1 MGLARL
7 FPAFVAVDTRTS
19 VWGLVLEAGLFA
31 KLVLALLLVMS
42 VISWSVIW
50 ERGRLLRRVAKA
62 DGAFLRAFRGGRRL
76 AEARLLGAQY
86 PDSLIAKV
94 ALAGASALESSG
106 RSAADTDAVAIE
118 LASRAMQ
125 RARVEEMER
134 LERHVSFLATTG
146 SVAPFLGLMGTVWGV
161 MTSFLNIGSQGS
173 ASLVVVAPGI
183 AEALIATLAGL
194 AAAIPAVIGYNSL
207 VSRLRTLDGGAGSF
221 VTEFADALFLE
232 AAEPAHAA
240 HGTRPPMDASRR
252 EARA

>member
-7 FPAFVAVDTRTS
+7 FPAWIAVDTRTS

-31 KLVLALLLVMS
+31 KLVLVLLLVMS
-42 VISWSVIW
+42 VLSWSVIW

-62 DGAFLRAFRGGRRL
+62 DAAFLRAFRGGRRL
-76 AEARLLGAQY
+76 AEARLLAAQY
-86 PDSLIAKV
+86 PDSLLAKV
-94 ALAGASALESSG
+94 ALAGAAALDG
-106 RSAADTDAVAIE
+106 ADRSAAGFDPLGLD

-125 RARVEEMER
+125 RARVDEMER

-146 SVAPFLGLMGTVWGV
+146 SVAPFVGLMGTVWGV
-161 MTSFLNIGSQGS
+161 MTAFLNIGVQGS

-221 VTEFADALFLE
+221 ITEFADEVMLE
-232 AAEPAHAA
+232 AAAETRA
-240 HGTRPPMDASRR
+240 RPPLDARRR
-252 EARA
+252 EAGV

>member
-7 FPAFVAVDTRTS
+7 MPALVAVDTRTS

-42 VISWSVIW
+42 VISWAIIW
-50 ERGRLLRRVAKA
+50 ERGRLLRRVAKN
-62 DGAFLRAFRGGRRL
+62 DGSFLRAFRGGRRL
-76 AEARLLGAQY
+76 AEARLLAAQY
-86 PDSLIAKV
+86 PDSLLAKV
-94 ALAGASALESSG
+94 AQAGASALESSG
-106 RSAADTDAVAIE
+106 RAAGDTDAVAIE

-125 RARVEEMER
+125 RARADEMER

-146 SVAPFLGLMGTVWGV
+146 SVAPFVGLMGTVWGV
-161 MTSFLNIGSQGS
+161 MSSFLNIGVQGS

-194 AAAIPAVIGYNSL
+194 ACAIPAVIGYNSL
-207 VSRLRTLDGGAGSF
+207 VARLRTIDGGAGSF
-221 VTEFADALFLE
+221 ITEFADALFLE
-232 AAEPAHAA
+232 SVEPSSA
-240 HGTRPPMDASRR
+240 RPPMDAPRR

>member
-7 FPAFVAVDTRTS
+7 IPALVAVDTRTS

-50 ERGRLLRRVAKA
+50 ERQRLLRRVAKA
-62 DGAFLRAFRGGRRL
+62 DASFLRAFRGGRRL
-76 AEARLLGAQY
+76 AEARLLAAQY
-86 PDSLIAKV
+86 PDSLLAKV
-94 ALAGASALESSG
+94 ALAGATALETSG
-106 RSAADTDAVAIE
+106 RAAGDTDAVAIE

-125 RARVEEMER
+125 RARTDEMDR

-146 SVAPFLGLMGTVWGV
+146 SVAPFVGLMGTVWGV
-161 MTSFLNIGSQGS
+161 MTSFLNIGAQGS

-207 VSRLRTLDGGAGSF
+207 VARLRTLEGGASSF

-232 AAEPAHAA
+232 TSEPSAS
-240 HGTRPPMDASRR
+240 HGARPPMDAPRR